1 MDLRSSS
8 TVKQRPKG
16 QGSSK
21 PDWVYADETVTAG
34 PPELKQRHPGKS
46 GSDGEDGGSP
56 VRHIGTR
63 SAGANKDPDEL
74 HNDST
79 EIEGENKDLDER
91 PDSELEIQSCSDD
104 DEVAF
109 LKTVP
114 EQMMEKQ

>member
-91 PDSELEIQSCSDD
+91 PD
-104 DEVAF
+104 
-109 LKTVP
+109 
-114 EQMMEKQ
+114 